1 MAERFQSMHGALA
14 TLDSAGAGRE
24 LQHAVDEVLSEVD
37 LRGDALGEALL
48 RLEVPYGDAVYGEL
62 FRVLCHLRLDPD
74 EAKRLWGEVLVH
86 RGMMRERLGAPLDL
100 RVAMLSYL
108 VEVQHALENPKIIE
122 RAEFERT
129 QESAY
134 TDHLTGLRNFRYFAE
149 QLNHEVLRSDQYSEP
164 LSLVMLDIDHF
175 KTFNDRNGHDAGN
188 EVLRHVGG
196 IIRETLRKVDV
207 GARYGGEEFAVILP
221 STPKRGARTA
231 AERLREAIGVHE
243 FPHGTHQPSGRLTAS
258 LGIATYPAD
267 GRNAAEFVKHC
278 DRALYVAKAE
288 GRDRVGMLGGLRSYP
303 RIKIELNG
311 LCRVEGEE
319 RPLRTI
325 QVGTGGMSF
334 RTTSELELGAL
345 VEAELILTGRVTR
358 LSVSGRVLRVSP
370 LHKGW
375 ADIALHFVD
384 MGAAERRVLSGFVRN
399 PSAA

>member
-1 MAERFQSMHGALA
+1 
-14 TLDSAGAGRE
+14 
-24 LQHAVDEVLSEVD
+24 
-37 LRGDALGEALL
+37 
-48 RLEVPYGDAVYGEL
+48 
-62 FRVLCHLRLDPD
+62 
-74 EAKRLWGEVLVH
+74 
-86 RGMMRERLGAPLDL
+86 MMRERLCAPLDL

-175 KTFNDRNGHDAGN
+175 KTFNDRNGHEAGN
-188 EVLRHVGG
+188 EVLRRVGG
-196 IIRETLRKVDV
+196 IIRDTLRKVDV

-221 STPKRGARTA
+221 STPKRGARAA
-231 AERLREAIGVHE
+231 AERLRDAIGARE
-243 FPHGTHQPSGRLTAS
+243 FPHAADQPLGRLTAS
-258 LGIATYPAD
+258 LGVATYPAD
-267 GRNAAEFVKHC
+267 GRNPAEFVKHC

-303 RIKIELNG
+303 RVQIELDG
-311 LCRVEGEE
+311 LCRVAGEE

-334 RTTSELELGAL
+334 RTTSPVELGAL
-345 VEAELILTGRVTR
+345 IEAELVITGRVTR
-358 LSVSGRVLRVSP
+358 LAVSGRVLRVGP
-370 LHKGW
+370 VRNGW
-375 ADIALHFVD
+375 TDVALHFVD
-384 MGAAERRVLSGFVRN
+384 MAAAERRILSGFVRN
-399 PSAA
+399 HSVA

>member
-1 MAERFQSMHGALA
+1 MADRFHSIHGELS
-14 TLDSAGAGRE
+14 TLDSADAGRE

-37 LRGDALGEALL
+37 LRGDALGETLP
-48 RLEVPYGDAVYGEL
+48 RLEVLYGDAVYSEL
-62 FRVLCHLRLDPD
+62 FRVLCHLRLDPA

-86 RGMMRERLGAPLDL
+86 RDMMRERLCAPLDL

-108 VEVQHALENPKIIE
+108 VEVQHAIENPTIIE

-188 EVLRHVGG
+188 DVLRRVGG

-221 STPKRGARTA
+221 STPKRGARAA
-231 AERLREAIGVHE
+231 AERLREAIRAHD
-243 FPHGTHQPSGRLTAS
+243 FPNGTHQPLGRVTAS

-267 GRNAAEFVKHC
+267 GRNATEFVKHC

-311 LCRVEGEE
+311 LCRVAGDE

-334 RTTSELELGAL
+334 RTTAELELGVL
-345 VEAELILTGRVTR
+345 VEAELILTGRVT
-358 LSVSGRVLRVSP
+358 LLPVSGRVLRVSP

-384 MGAAERRVLSGFVRN
+384 MGAAERRVLTGFVRN
-399 PSAA
+399 RSAA